1 MSRAMADGLLHDL
14 RTLDARQDPAG
25 ANLAMRDAA
34 RLLDGLALHHLRDST
49 LEAHQDWLDG
59 RVTHHPPSLVEFD
72 GWNDPERGE
81 REVARYKLAMAVLV
95 GMVAGVM
102 LCLGAAVA
110 VGMSS

>member
-14 RTLDARQDPAG
+14 RTLDARHDPAG

-59 RVTHHPPSLVEFD
+59 WCVTRPSSLVEFD
-72 GWNDPERGE
+72 GWNDPEPGE
-81 REVARYKLAMAVLV
+81 RDVARYRLAMAVLV
-95 GMVAGVM
+95 GMVAGIM